1 MANQTSTLNK
11 NIMLGIFFCILTGFF
26 WGTTG
31 IARALGPGA
40 ATSLGVVGVRVTVA
54 AVALLIISLFSG
66 DFKKSGP
73 MAKWPWLEMVIAG
86 FCLGLFT
93 WVYLE
98 SMKLAGVSLG
108 APISCAS
115 IPIFALIF
123 EVVFM
128 KVKPSA
134 GQFIGLVTCG
144 VGGVMVSLFAS
155 GGVELAS
162 FNTTVLTG
170 VFLALLSGVIFS
182 GYSLAIQRAVKR
194 GCPYNTAICGM
205 FVFAAIIWLPYAM
218 ATQDMSWLSSTQGK
232 LMGLYIGLFSAAA
245 GYFFYVRGIARV
257 PVSIAVSLGMAEPLT
272 GTILGVILLG
282 ERLNYLTWIGMG
294 ILFVGIYVIGQA
306 TVNKNKRE
314 QQQVEAATAAA

>member
-11 NIMLGIFFCILTGFF
+11 NIMLGIFCCILTGFF

-31 IARALGPGA
+31 IARALGPQT

-54 AVALLIISLFSG
+54 AVALLIISFFSG

-73 MAKWPWLEMVIAG
+73 ISTWPWKEMAIAG

-98 SMKLAGVSLG
+98 SMKMAGVSLG

-123 EVVFM
+123 EVLVM
-128 KVKPSA
+128 KVKPSS
-134 GQFIGLVTCG
+134 GQLIGLVTCG
-144 VGGVMVSLFAS
+144 VGGVMVSLFAA
-155 GGVELAS
+155 GGAELDS
-162 FNTTVLTG
+162 FDATVITG
-170 VFLALLSGVIFS
+170 VLLALLSGVIFS

-205 FVFAAIIWLPYAM
+205 FVFAVIIWLPYAL
-218 ATQDMSWLSSTQGK
+218 ATQDMSWLSSAQGK
-232 LMGLYIGLFSAAA
+232 MMGLYIGLFSAAA

-272 GTILGVILLG
+272 GTILGVAILG
-282 ERLNYLTWIGMG
+282 ERLNSLTWIGMG

-306 TVNKNKRE
+306 TVNKSKQE
-314 QQQVEAATAAA
+314 QQLAAAAAA

>member
-1 MANQTSTLNK
+1 MENQTDLNK
-11 NIMLGIFFCILTGFF
+11 TVLLGIFFCILTGFF

-31 IARALGPGA
+31 VARALGPGT

-54 AVALLIISLFSG
+54 AVALLLISLFSG

-73 MAKWPWLEMVIAG
+73 LATWPWKEMVIAG
-86 FCLGLFT
+86 FCLGFFT

-123 EVVFM
+123 EVAFM

-134 GQFIGLVTCG
+134 GQFIGLVACG
-144 VGGVMVSLFAS
+144 VGGVMVSLFAA

-162 FNTTVLTG
+162 FDAVVIKGVL
-170 VFLALLSGVIFS
+170 LAILSGVVFS
-182 GYSLAIQRAVKR
+182 GYSLAIQKAVRR

-205 FVFAAIIWLPYAM
+205 FVFAAIIWLPYALI
-218 ATQDMSWLSSTQGK
+218 TQDMSWLSTTRGQ

-306 TVNKNKRE
+306 TVNKNKKE
-314 QQQVEAATAAA
+314 QLAVATSVA

>member
-1 MANQTSTLNK
+1 MQSGSTTNT
-11 NIMLGIFFCILTGFF
+11 NIILGVFFCILTGFF

-31 IARALGPGA
+31 IARGLGPGE

-54 AVALLIISLFSG
+54 AVVLLLISLFSG
-66 DFKKSGP
+66 DFKKSGSL
-73 MAKWPWLEMVIAG
+73 KNWPWVEMIIAG
-86 FCLGLFT
+86 FCLGFFT

-123 EVVFM
+123 EIVFM
-128 KVKPSA
+128 KVRPSQ
-134 GQFIGLVTCG
+134 GQFIGLVACG
-144 VGGVMVSLFAS
+144 GGGVMVSLFAS
-155 GGVELAS
+155 GGVEL
-162 FNTTVLTG
+162 NTFDATTIKGVL
-170 VFLALLSGVIFS
+170 LAILSGVVFS
-182 GYSLAIQRAVKR
+182 GYSLAIQRAVRR

-205 FVFAAIIWLPYAM
+205 FVFAAIIWLPYALL
-218 ATQDMSWLSSTQGK
+218 TQDMTWLSQTKGWM
-232 LMGLYIGLFSAAA
+232 MGLYIGIFSAAA

-272 GTILGVILLG
+272 GTVLGVLLLG

-294 ILFVGIYVIGQA
+294 ILFIGIYVIGQA
-306 TVNKNKRE
+306 TVNKSKRE
-314 QQQVEAATAAA
+314 ATAGRA

>member
-1 MANQTSTLNK
+1 MEQQTNLNK
-11 NIMLGIFFCILTGFF
+11 TILLGIFFCILTGFF

-31 IARALGPGA
+31 VARALGPGE

-54 AVALLIISLFSG
+54 AVALLLISFFSG
-66 DFKKSGP
+66 DFKGAGP
-73 MAKWPWLEMVIAG
+73 LNTWPWKEMIIAG
-86 FCLGLFT
+86 FCLGFFT

-123 EVVFM
+123 EVIFL
-128 KVKPSA
+128 KIKPSV

-155 GGVELAS
+155 GGVELAD
-162 FNTTVLTG
+162 FNATVIKG
-170 VFLALLSGVIFS
+170 VLLAVLSGVVFS

-194 GCPYNTAICGM
+194 GFSYNLTICGM
-205 FVFAAIIWLPYAM
+205 FVFASIMWLPYALF
-218 ATQDMSWLSSTQGK
+218 TQDMSWLGTGK
-232 LMGLYIGLFSAAA
+232 GMMMGLYIGLFSAAA

-257 PVSIAVSLGMAEPLT
+257 PVSIAVSLGLAEPLT
-272 GTILGVILLG
+272 GTLLGVLLLG
-282 ERLNYLTWIGMG
+282 ESLNVPTWVGMF
-294 ILFVGIYVIGQA
+294 ILFAGIYIIGQA
-306 TVNKNKRE
+306 TVTKSRRE
-314 QQQVEAATAAA
+314 QVSQAATPAAA